1 MALLCT
7 HVVLHTQFLLPGY
20 CPEAGRLCPQITLQT
35 YKSPPHLVNL
45 FLLSTHVVSHTH
57 SCPNFHCV
65 SEAGWC
71 WKGVLHKLYFL
82 VWGYTFLLVE
92 VLQILVGGKQ
102 VWVGVA
108 GQECDQ
114 PAGQSAGHAGP
125 GTGLEGR
132 AGHRPA
138 VPAHHGGP
146 AGGGPPQRP
155 DHAAHAAK
163 PSSVARTYQ
172 GRSLSVLCGYF
183 IE

>member
-1 MALLCT
+1 MLYHIHT
-7 HVVLHTQFLLPGY
+7 VVQIFIVSVRLVD
-20 CPEAGRLCPQITLQT
+20 AGRVFSTNYTFWSEVTL
-35 YKSPPHLVNL
+35 
-45 FLLSTHVVSHTH
+45 
-57 SCPNFHCV
+57 
-65 SEAGWC
+65 
-71 WKGVLHKLYFL
+71 
-82 VWGYTFLLVE
+82 FLLVE

-108 GQECDQ
+108 GQERDQ

-125 GTGLEGR
+125 GAGLEGR

-183 IE
+183 IG